1 MLALMSPRSPL
12 LLGPLH
18 VPRLSRLLRRALRSA
33 LRSPPTVA
41 ALLLLSGCQ
50 SCRPQLPSS
59 DDADTRVD
67 TSPPPD
73 SGDSADSVDTSP
85 PLPPRCDH
93 MEVESNNS
101 LDLSEPIT
109 MEEWWCGGFAGDG
122 ALGDTEFLT
131 FSPLQTGWLSVAVEA
146 SSRGSL
152 ADAQILLSDDNG
164 HAVFVYDGV
173 SSGAAS
179 SDPSMVVPADQLGNY
194 TVVVAETGYLT
205 GEGYD
210 WAFMA
215 SLVKPP
221 VVWDFQET
229 EDNDS
234 SAEANAFELGEV
246 VFGKMDRTADR
257 DWYRVV
263 VPDGLQSVHFN
274 VEAYGSGSPA
284 NIQITVYD
292 AATGA
297 RKFTSYHGVIDYDL
311 DPDYEQKVTA
321 ATEWTVL
328 VEDEFDS
335 GSAFNWYT
343 LKIVGVPAE

>member
-1 MLALMSPRSPL
+1 M
-12 LLGPLH
+12 
-18 VPRLSRLLRRALRSA
+18 PRLPHLSHPLRSA
-33 LRSPPTVA
+33 LSSAPPVA

-50 SCRPQLPSS
+50 SCRPQLPSG
-59 DDADTRVD
+59 DDADTRTD
-67 TSPPPD
+67 SATPPD
-73 SGDSADSVDTSP
+73 SDDSGETGDPVDTGP
-85 PLPPRCDH
+85 QLPPRCDH

-101 LDLSEPIT
+101 LDLSKPIT
-109 MEEWWCGGFAGDG
+109 MEQWWCGSFEGDG
-122 ALGDTEFLT
+122 ALGDTEFLN

-146 SSRGSL
+146 AARSSL
-152 ADAQILLSDDNG
+152 ADAQLLLSDDNG

-173 SSGAAS
+173 SSGVAS
-179 SDPSMVVPADQLGNY
+179 SDPSMVVPADQLGTY

-210 WAFMA
+210 WALMA

-221 VVWDFQET
+221 VVWDFEES
-229 EDNDS
+229 EDNDV

-246 VFGKMDRTADR
+246 VFGKMDNTADR

-292 AATGA
+292 AATGT
-297 RKFTSYHGVIDYDL
+297 RKFVSYHGVIDYDL

-335 GSAFNWYT
+335 GSSFNWYT
-343 LKIVGVPAE
+343 LKIAGVPAE

>member
-1 MLALMSPRSPL
+1 MLALMSQLSPL
-12 LLGPLH
+12 LLLPLH
-18 VPRLSRLLRRALRSA
+18 VPHPLQRALRSA
-33 LRSPPTVA
+33 PLVA
-41 ALLLLSGCQ
+41 VLVLLSGCQ
-50 SCRPQLPSS
+50 SCRPQLPSG
-59 DDADTRVD
+59 DDADTRTD
-67 TSPPPD
+67 SATPPD
-73 SGDSADSVDTSP
+73 SNDSGETGDPVDTGP
-85 PLPPRCDH
+85 QLPPRCDH

-109 MEEWWCGGFAGDG
+109 MEQWWCGSFEGDG
-122 ALGDTEFLT
+122 ALGDTEFLN

-146 SSRGSL
+146 AARSSL
-152 ADAQILLSDDNG
+152 ADAQLLLSDDNG

-173 SSGAAS
+173 STGAAS

-210 WAFMA
+210 WALMA

-221 VVWDFQET
+221 VVWDFQES
-229 EDNDS
+229 EDNDV

-246 VFGKMDRTADR
+246 VFGKMDSTADR

-292 AATGA
+292 AASGA
-297 RKFTSYHGVIDYDL
+297 RKFISYHGVIDYDL

-335 GSAFNWYT
+335 GSSFNWYT

>member
-1 MLALMSPRSPL
+1 
-12 LLGPLH
+12 
-18 VPRLSRLLRRALRSA
+18 V
-33 LRSPPTVA
+33 
-41 ALLLLSGCQ
+41 LLLSGCQ

-67 TSPPPD
+67 TSPPSDSYD
-73 SGDSADSVDTSP
+73 SGETGDSVDTSP
-85 PLPPRCDH
+85 SLPPRCDQ

-109 MEEWWCGGFAGDG
+109 MEEWWCGNFAGDG
-122 ALGDTEFLT
+122 ALGDTEFLSFT
-131 FSPLQTGWLSVAVEA
+131 PAQTGWLSVAVEA
-146 SSRGSL
+146 AARNSL
-152 ADAQILLSDDNG
+152 ADAQLLLSDDNG

-179 SDPSMVVPADQLGNY
+179 SDPSVVVPADQLGTY

-210 WAFMA
+210 WALMA

-221 VVWDFQET
+221 VVWDFEET

-234 SAEANAFELGEV
+234 ATDANPFELGEV
-246 VFGKMDRTADR
+246 VFGKMDTTADR

-297 RKFTSYHGVIDYDL
+297 RKFVSYHGVIDYDL
-311 DPDYEQKVTA
+311 DPEYEQKVTA
-321 ATEWTVL
+321 ASEWTVL